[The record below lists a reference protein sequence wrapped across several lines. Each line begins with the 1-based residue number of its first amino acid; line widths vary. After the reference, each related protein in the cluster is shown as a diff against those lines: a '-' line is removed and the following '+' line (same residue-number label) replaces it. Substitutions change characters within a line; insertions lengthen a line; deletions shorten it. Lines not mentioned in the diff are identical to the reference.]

1 MDFFATIR
9 FLEVKLSIHNQPP
22 LLPPPSPRLGL
33 CVVDCIYI
41 QKKRGECPVTRSTS
55 WGLRITR
62 YVRTSNEE
70 APRNMYTN
78 KVYET
83 IIRISILLGYNEGCT
98 RICLYTPEDIYDAI
112 VLHIPWSL
120 RSFKTAR
127 TKRSKRL
134 FIYMKP
140 HSRLPNLL
148 RKRACICV
156 ASMQR

>member
-1 MDFFATIR
+1 MGHAGEIR
-9 FLEVKLSIHNQPP
+9 MH
-22 LLPPPSPRLGL
+22 
-33 CVVDCIYI
+33 IYT
-41 QKKRGECPVTRSTS
+41 KKRGECPVTRSTS

-98 RICLYTPEDIYDAI
+98 RIYLYTPEDIYDAI
-112 VLHIPWSL
+112 VLHISWSL
-120 RSFKTAR
+120 RSFKMAR

-156 ASMQR
+156 ASMQRVRIICDMSPRYRVKNRQRNHENVE